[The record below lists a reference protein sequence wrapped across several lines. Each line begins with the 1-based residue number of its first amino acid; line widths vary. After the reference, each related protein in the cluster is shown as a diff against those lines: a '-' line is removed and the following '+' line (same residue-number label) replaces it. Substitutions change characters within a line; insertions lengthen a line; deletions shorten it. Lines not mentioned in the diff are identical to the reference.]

1 MHNDYIE
8 LTKNI
13 FALYQK
19 LTRKHS
25 LGSILYSF
33 KPPLFPSRES
43 AGFLVIIFDLFTLPS
58 ITNLPELLEPLSL
71 LDGNP
76 TLSRKF
82 LGIFTLVVIY
92 YIIY

>member
-19 LTRKHS
+19 LTRKHGAMTVNERLWLS
-25 LGSILYSF
+25 GYYDEYEVSIKEQNISKF
-33 KPPLFPSRES
+33 
-43 AGFLVIIFDLFTLPS
+43 IIFDLFTLPS

-82 LGIFTLVVIY
+82 LVLLK
-92 YIIY
+92 